1 MARLSGMG
9 LGPDLS
15 GPAVIDDTA
24 KIDTLST
31 FGDHSY
37 VGPGCDV
44 IESKGGRYTFLFGET
59 RMVYTEM
66 GGFCS
71 VAKGARLNAEQH
83 PFFDRVTTHNMTYF
97 GGSMYHRGE
106 NDAAYLQQRRE
117 RTLSIGH
124 DVWIGHG
131 AVIMGCLR
139 IGNGSVIG
147 ANAVVTHDVEP
158 YQIVAGVPARPLG
171 YRFSPEIIAALERI
185 QWWNWSD
192 EEIWARM
199 EELKDVPAFCR
210 KYDR

>member
-1 MARLSGMG
+1 
-9 LGPDLS
+9 
-15 GPAVIDDTA
+15 
-24 KIDTLST
+24 
-31 FGDHSY
+31 
-37 VGPGCDV
+37 
-44 IESKGGRYTFLFGET
+44 
-59 RMVYTEM
+59 
-66 GGFCS
+66 
-71 VAKGARLNAEQH
+71 
-83 PFFDRVTTHNMTYF
+83 
-97 GGSMYHRGE
+97 
-106 NDAAYLQQRRE
+106 
-117 RTLSIGH
+117 
-124 DVWIGHG
+124 
-131 AVIMGCLR
+131 MGCLR

>member
-1 MARLSGMG
+1 M
-9 LGPDLS
+9 
-15 GPAVIDDTA
+15 
-24 KIDTLST
+24 
-31 FGDHSY
+31 
-37 VGPGCDV
+37 GPGCDI

-106 NDAAYLQQRRE
+106 NDEAYLQQRRE